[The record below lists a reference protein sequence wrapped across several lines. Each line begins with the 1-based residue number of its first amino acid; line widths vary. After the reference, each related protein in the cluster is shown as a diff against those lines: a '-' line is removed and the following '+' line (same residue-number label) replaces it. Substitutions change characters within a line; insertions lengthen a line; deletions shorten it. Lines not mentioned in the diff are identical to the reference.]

1 MERNQIEK
9 LRADV
14 TGCMGRYE
22 EQLRQAGMELQ
33 ADQIEQKIRE
43 FREGLFQVLFTGVFS
58 AGKSTTL
65 NALMHQKLLFVSI
78 NPATPVITRI
88 VNGEDSEAAIVTF
101 RDESRPE
108 EKMTIREF
116 AAKYQLEAAE
126 PEKFRAIKYVT
137 IQRKL
142 PSETVIFAD
151 SPGLENTDIDS
162 EVANE
167 FAGKADAIV
176 FMLNATKSMGKND
189 RAYIQKFERRGLR
202 NIFVVV
208 NWYNMVQEQDEASFQ
223 EKLQFDL
230 RDVFSDEKGVFDEE
244 LYRQRVFCVDAF
256 TSECARTGNP
266 KKIRK
271 GVKFAE
277 IPVAP
282 EEDEYTGIPE
292 FEEALY
298 GFLQSSD
305 KDKAGYKGYLP
316 RMASMYAATSQSVEK
331 FRTDSARDQ
340 EELQAQRDAQQKVID
355 DLTDTVKDIGRSFDN
370 AVRQIMVNAQS
381 AYTAF
386 TTSVANNW
394 EGYFEDCNIPF
405 GAGEIAKITWLKTK
419 YKFADLFGGGGDDE
433 DERKQIEMMREE
445 SFQEI
450 MRPISGEIENYIK
463 AQAEKMTSQIEA
475 DSEEAISHLA
485 SDIERYCED
494 ISEMDM
500 HGLDIRQ
507 ILSHVVGGS
516 NLNTSAVSTDFNLA
530 QVLISSVLFYNVDD
544 AIGDIVGGKQPWG
557 DYLKKTI
564 MKEMQDVVLAVVIQL
579 FTGVGW
585 IYYLARFVWGAFT
598 VSKKGS
604 ETAKR
609 MLMGS
614 KDPTVQA
621 LLNQRDEVAMALEK
635 KFAGKLQK
643 NCKNFTRNFSA
654 ELEQTQKKLDL
665 LIADMNQK
673 GFNAQEELAR
683 LETVKAEMVQIFSEL
698 SRLVADRSFTEEEIL
713 RHAESYTA
721 EPQA

>member
-1 MERNQIEK
+1 MMERNQIEK

-445 SFQEI
+445 SFHIAFICVGLAFGPVAELGQWLMFTVLLLALSLADCTAQTIPDPLVLALAVGRAVWALVLRQPLKEAVLAALAACAVPTALLGAVLLAERLMDREI
-450 MRPISGEIENYIK
+450 MGSGDMKLLFAVALYLTWP
-463 AQAEKMTSQIEA
+463 QMLLGL
-475 DSEEAISHLA
+475 LA
-485 SDIERYCED
+485 MSLL
-494 ISEMDM
+494 
-500 HGLDIRQ
+500 GLSFA
-507 ILSHVVGGS
+507 L
-516 NLNTSAVSTDFNLA
+516 L
-530 QVLISSVLFYNVDD
+530 
-544 AIGDIVGGKQPWG
+544 
-557 DYLKKTI
+557 
-564 MKEMQDVVLAVVIQL
+564 
-579 FTGVGW
+579 TG
-585 IYYLARFVWGAFT
+585 RVWGPKLPLSPFFAAGMV
-598 VSKKGS
+598 VSLCFG
-604 ETAKR
+604 
-609 MLMGS
+609 G
-614 KDPTVQA
+614 PPIQWY
-621 LLNQRDEVAMALEK
+621 
-635 KFAGKLQK
+635 
-643 NCKNFTRNFSA
+643 
-654 ELEQTQKKLDL
+654 
-665 LIADMNQK
+665 
-673 GFNAQEELAR
+673 
-683 LETVKAEMVQIFSEL
+683 L
-698 SRLVADRSFTEEEIL
+698 SLF
-713 RHAESYTA
+713 
-721 EPQA
+721 